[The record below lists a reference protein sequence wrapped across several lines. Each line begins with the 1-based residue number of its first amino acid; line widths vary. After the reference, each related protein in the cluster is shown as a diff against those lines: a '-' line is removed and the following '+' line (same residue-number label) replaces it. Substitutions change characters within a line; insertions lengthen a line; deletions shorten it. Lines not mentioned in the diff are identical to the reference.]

1 MDARQRQEEAE
12 GKIVIWPRPPND
24 NEQLNEILVLLNRVW
39 GEVYQSQNGLKNI
52 QITLGKIMSA
62 QTDVDAAVTA
72 VGGLVT
78 DVAEVVADLKVAVAN
93 IQAEIASFGTPV
105 DTTALNAA
113 VAGFTEAETSL
124 AEAQAAVDALET
136 PAPAPVPPVGP

>member
-1 MDARQRQEEAE
+1 MS
-12 GKIVIWPRPPND
+12 WPIPPPNND
-24 NEQLNEILVLLNRVW
+24 NEKLNDILALLNTIW
-39 GEVYQSQNGLKNI
+39 GEVYQSQNSLKNI

-93 IQAEIASFGTPV
+93 ISAEIASFGTPV
-105 DTTALNAA
+105 DTTALDAA
-113 VAGFTEAETSL
+113 VAGFTDAETAL
-124 AEAQAAVDALET
+124 AAAQASVDALET
-136 PAPAPVPPVGP
+136 PAPVPPAPPVGP